1 MSRLVR
7 IITYNWPLKLAA
19 IALATLL
26 YAGLVVSQSS
36 FDFDTPIRITPI
48 NQPTT
53 AVILGNLPPVTRIR
67 YVSSGDASA
76 SPTTNSFRAT
86 IDLAGVNATAGST
99 YVTVD
104 VVSVDPRFL
113 VVDYEP
119 RGINVQLDPF
129 TSKDVPVHIDM
140 GTPPANLVI
149 RPAVIDPATV
159 TVSGPD
165 SVVRLVVAARADVV
179 IEPSGLLVDRDVP
192 LIPVDILG
200 KSMTPIEVT
209 PASAHVQIPVFSNVK
224 SKQLVVNA
232 DVTGTPPSGYVL
244 DSVVV
249 DPPSVLVEANGD
261 QLATLAQADTQAIPI
276 GAVTG
281 TLEIDVGFAL
291 PPGVLPVGKNTVH
304 VTITIKP
311 KVGTKL
317 FQAALVLTGRQ
328 AGLTYE
334 LSTGQV
340 DVTVGGPVAD
350 LDRLDA
356 SAFTVNL
363 DGGDLTPGV
372 HELEPVPL
380 LQAGLR
386 LLTVD
391 PAKVTVTVTPVESPS
406 PASSASPAP

>member
-1 MSRLVR
+1 VSRLVR
-7 IITYNWPLKLAA
+7 LITYNWPLKLAA

-36 FDFDTPIRITPI
+36 FDFDTPVRITPL
-48 NQPTT
+48 NQPTS

-67 YVSSGDASA
+67 YVSSGDANA
-76 SPTTNSFRAT
+76 APTTTSFRAT

-99 YVTVD
+99 YVTVE

-129 TSKDVPVHIDM
+129 TTKDVPVHVDM
-140 GTPPANLVI
+140 GTPPPNLVI
-149 RPAVIDPATV
+149 RQAVIDPATV

-179 IEPSGLLVDRDVP
+179 IEPSGLLIDRDVP

-200 KSMTPIEVT
+200 KALTPIEVA
-209 PASAHVQIPVFSNVK
+209 PASAHVQIPVFSDVK

-281 TLEIDVGFAL
+281 TLDVDVGFAL
-291 PPGVLPVGKNTVH
+291 PPGVLPVGRNTVH
-304 VTITIKP
+304 VTVTIKP
-311 KVGTKL
+311 KVGSKL
-317 FQAALVLTGRQ
+317 FQAGLVLTGRQ
-328 AGLTYE
+328 AGLKYE

-363 DGGDLTPGV
+363 DVGGLAPGV

-386 LLTVD
+386 LLGVD

-406 PASSASPAP
+406 PPSSGSPAP